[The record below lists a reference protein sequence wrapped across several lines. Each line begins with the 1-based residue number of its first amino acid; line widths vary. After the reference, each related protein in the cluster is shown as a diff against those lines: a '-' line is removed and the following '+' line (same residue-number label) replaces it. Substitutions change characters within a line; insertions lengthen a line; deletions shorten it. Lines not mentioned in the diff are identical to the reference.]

1 MNYVEAMKQALEA
14 LKFGLHVG
22 FDESSESQ
30 IKKSGKAFDQHNK
43 AITALRERL
52 AHCDRCGKK
61 LGGEGDIHT
70 CTPDPIG
77 DAQDRLIAEIAAQPE
92 PMRLYVEDFARRCG
106 WKKDSGEGAFEYVQ
120 RKSYAQGLEDA
131 TPPAAQQQ
139 CNWPTCQSEEYQQAL
154 AEQINQE
161 LVIGAA
167 QPALVVAAQK
177 VMEEFGTASDSLQ
190 ELYQTLKL
198 YTTQPAAQ
206 PEREPVTVAIEHC
219 LSARNERTPCPHT
232 VSTPSAVMADLKW
245 AVTELEA
252 LDDATVQFVLDVL
265 RKHLVAGSFTPAQP
279 AQPEIAPDYWLGYGL
294 QAHTEKPFEGAT
306 PVWTSPPAQRQPLT
320 DDPLQGAVDWL
331 LQADGEYFCTALVQR
346 TLRIGYNRAKRL
358 YDTAKE
364 RAEAAHGIKE

>member
-1 MNYVEAMKQALEA
+1 MRKEV
-14 LKFGLHVG
+14 
-22 FDESSESQ
+22 
-30 IKKSGKAFDQHNK
+30 
-43 AITALRERL
+43 
-52 AHCDRCGKK
+52 
-61 LGGEGDIHT
+61 
-70 CTPDPIG
+70 
-77 DAQDRLIAEIAAQPE
+77 AAQPAQQE
-92 PMRLYVEDFARRCG
+92 PVAELLKQSRKNFDHNFGKAGQG
-106 WKKDSGEGAFEYVQ
+106 WADWI
-120 RKSYAQGLEDA
+120 YADLLELLT
-131 TPPAAQQQ
+131 TPPA
-139 CNWPTCQSEEYQQAL
+139 
-154 AEQINQE
+154 
-161 LVIGAA
+161 AA